1 MVLSSILFAQI
12 SGWVFVDPDK
22 PSGNAKGWRV
32 QVGAFIYKQN
42 AEKTASILDKK
53 IDLPVY
59 IVVENPWYKVLVGDF
74 RTKEEAEKYLE
85 IIHKIGFEDA
95 FVRESPINLQND
107 DRVYPKS
114 GP

>member
-1 MVLSSILFAQI
+1 
-12 SGWVFVDPDK
+12 
-22 PSGNAKGWRV
+22 
-32 QVGAFIYKQN
+32 
-42 AEKTASILDKK
+42 
-53 IDLPVY
+53 
-59 IVVENPWYKVLVGDF
+59 VVENPWYKVLVGDF